1 MSIRAKNEKLTNRIR
16 ELFEE
21 YQSRYDYYRITLQLN
36 HERIIV
42 NARMLIK
49 WTDVMHPSTV

>member
-1 MSIRAKNEKLTNRIR
+1 MRAKNEKLTNRIR